1 VTKGGGVVLRTAS
14 GERELPAGYEH
25 FR

>member
-1 VTKGGGVVLRTAS
+1 VTKSRDLLVRHGDGA
-14 GERELPAGYEH
+14 RELPAGYEH